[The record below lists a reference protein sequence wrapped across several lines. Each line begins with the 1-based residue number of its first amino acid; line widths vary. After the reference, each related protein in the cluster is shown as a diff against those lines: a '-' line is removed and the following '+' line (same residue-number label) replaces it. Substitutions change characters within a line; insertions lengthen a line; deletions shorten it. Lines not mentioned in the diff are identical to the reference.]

1 MSRTTLT
8 RGTGLAGA
16 YTLLQ
21 TGIARAATYALP
33 AHTAAGAA
41 PVERVRVAARAA
53 TAGYASLNK
62 AETTPLNLGSPST
75 VHSAAGGASLT
86 RTIVGLFVVIA
97 VIYGVSWLLRTY
109 KKGAKQAAT
118 KGSGLATVATL
129 PLGTGRSVQLV
140 RAGREV
146 LLLGVSEQGVTQIRS
161 YTEEEALA
169 QGIDLSED
177 EPDDRDGSARRVF
190 GGGAG
195 GNGDPKP
202 RVFAAKAGA
211 WRDARTFLS
220 GPRPGGKLLDELRR
234 MTIRS

>member
-1 MSRTTLT
+1 MSRNTSI
-8 RGTGLAGA
+8 RGASLSGA
-16 YTLLQ
+16 LTLLQ
-21 TGIARAATYALP
+21 AGVARAATYALP
-33 AHTAAGAA
+33 AHTGAHAA
-41 PVERVRVAARAA
+41 PVQRYRMPAS
-53 TAGYASLNK
+53 GYAALSK
-62 AETTPLNLGSPST
+62 KESTPLHLGSPTAVHGAST
-75 VHSAAGGASLT
+75 GASLT

-109 KKGAKQAAT
+109 KKGAKSAAT

-169 QGIDLSED
+169 QGIDVS
-177 EPDDRDGSARRVF
+177 EPDGNGRDPGGPF
-190 GGGAG
+190 GGGDDADD
-195 GNGDPKP
+195 NP
-202 RVFAAKAGA
+202 RVFAAKADA
-211 WRDARTFLS
+211 WRGAKTFLS
-220 GPRPGGKLLDELRR
+220 GPRPGGRLLDELRR

>member
-16 YTLLQ
+16 FTLLQ

-33 AHTAAGAA
+33 AHAAAHAA
-41 PVERVRVAARAA
+41 AVQRYRVHGHAPAAS
-53 TAGYASLNK
+53 GYTSLSK
-62 AETTPLNLGSPST
+62 AESTPLNLGSSST
-75 VHSAAGGASLT
+75 VHGAAGGASLT

-109 KKGAKQAAT
+109 KKGAKTAAT

-161 YTEEEALA
+161 YTEAEALA
-169 QGIDLSED
+169 QGIDLAAD
-177 EPDDRDGSARRVF
+177 EPGDPDASARRAF
-190 GGGAG
+190 GDE
-195 GNGDPKP
+195 DPKP
-202 RVFAAKAGA
+202 RLFAARAGA
-211 WRDARTFLS
+211 WREARTFVG
-220 GPRPGGKLLDELRR
+220 GPRPAGRLLDELRR